1 MDYGPLRGLFMADK
15 KSFSVVILICTIMA
29 VMVLGGCVER
39 KLTINTEP
47 QGALISLNDEEI
59 GTSPVTVA
67 FDWYGDYRIRATKE
81 GYTILN
87 THRNLKAPAH
97 DGFPMDF
104 IAGVLYPGQITDEY
118 EWTFPLD
125 EYQIPDRNQLIK
137 DSQEFKIQALDIDAD
152 PIGKK

>member
-1 MDYGPLRGLFMADK
+1 MADK
-15 KSFSVVILICTIMA
+15 RNFSVIVLTCTIMA

-39 KLTINTEP
+39 KLTINTQP

-67 FDWYGDYRIRATKE
+67 FEWYGDYRVRATKE
-81 GYTILN
+81 GYEILN
-87 THRNLKAPAH
+87 THRNLKPPAH

-104 IAGVLYPGQITDEY
+104 FAGVLYPGQITDEY
-118 EWTFPLD
+118 EWTFQLED
-125 EYQIPDRNQLIK
+125 YQSPDRNKLIQ
-137 DSQEFKIQALDIDAD
+137 DSQEFKKQALDIDAD